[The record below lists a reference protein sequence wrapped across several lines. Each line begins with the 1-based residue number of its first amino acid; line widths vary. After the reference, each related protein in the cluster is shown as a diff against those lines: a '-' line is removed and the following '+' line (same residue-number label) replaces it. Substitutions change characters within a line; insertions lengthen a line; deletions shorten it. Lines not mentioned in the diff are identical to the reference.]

1 MYNAKRRV
9 LCLLLA
15 MLLTLPFAGCSSG
28 AGGGEKESETGYV
41 SQTALQGYPAVFSHS
56 IRNP

>member
-28 AGGGEKESETGYV
+28 AGGGEKRE
-41 SQTALQGYPAVFSHS
+41 
-56 IRNP
+56 